1 MPRLDTPDKLFMC
14 VRCVQTP
21 HGSSW
26 TLPLRVILVPPS
38 SPMVLP
44 QSAQSVC
51 KPSLWCCSCYCC
63 SAVLSRGAIIKTNV
77 VKLKINIIAPLGAVL
92 SLSVS
97 FCSPTP
103 YESKTRSTLALLG
116 LMHADIFTDR
126 LASGCARKLDSC
138 CARCWQRLSRG
149 IPSRPDIYR
158 FSFHNSSMS
167 TCCCA
172 ALGLSTPSILF
183 HC

>member
-1 MPRLDTPDKLFMC
+1 MPRLDTQDKLFMC

-38 SPMVLP
+38 SPMLLP

-51 KPSLWCCSCYCC
+51 KPGWWCCSCYCC
-63 SAVLSRGAIIKTNV
+63 SAVLS
-77 VKLKINIIAPLGAVL
+77 L

-103 YESKTRSTLALLG
+103 YESKTRSTLAFLG

-126 LASGCARKLDSC
+126 PVVVQGYLKVVVQGCAGSDCLEAS
-138 CARCWQRLSRG
+138 LRG
-149 IPSRPDIYR
+149 QIYSAFR
-158 FSFHNSSMS
+158 S
-167 TCCCA
+167 TTQACRHVA
-172 ALGLSTPSILF
+172 ALFWGSQHQVYCSTDHPLLL
-183 HC
+183 CKT